1 MNQVKIYSSF
11 QISVILLL
19 ACSVVMPFCTQAE
32 DGPRPAIFKAI
43 INDSIEKVQAVIDS
57 GADMNAVWKKETPL
71 CFALSYGKRWEVAKV
86 LIQSPRVAIDK
97 RGTKV
102 DGFGNEWERT
112 PLLIAAERGQ
122 TEIVDLLLKKG
133 ADINARDRTNGAP
146 LSQGNSALILAAAM
160 NHLDTV
166 QLLLAQA
173 RKPDVLLREREG
185 KTAFWFAVENE
196 NLEMVKLLYSHG
208 SKVNL
213 PDKTGASVLT
223 ATVLHK
229 KYDVLDF
236 LVSKGADI
244 NKADNNGFTPLITAI
259 SFKNKNQAVVVKYL
273 EKFLTFKPRLNHV
286 AGDYSALHVAT
297 PIGFVEAIGLLLDN
311 GANINLLSPANGRT
325 ALYVAAASKNI
336 AAAKYLMSRGAKME
350 IQDKAGY
357 TPLTAAVIVTDP
369 EMVQVLVE
377 GGAVMDVKSS
387 ATNLTPLVMAAGNP
401 DPFKHKSYIK
411 IMNILLDN
419 KADVDFPASDG
430 RTALIAAAMCADQ
443 KQALEKVSL
452 LLDRGA
458 KPDMAKHGGETAL
471 MLAAGRG
478 NEKVAELLIGK
489 GADVNLKNGAGETA
503 MSYAKRSGKTAIITL
518 LESKGAK
525 PDAPVVPKNVIVKE
539 LIGTWEGYQ
548 DGMPQAIFKLVLNKD
563 NTFDFVSRLT
573 PALLK
578 TLPKGSVNPV
588 IAAQKG
594 TYTVNNDV
602 LILSLVGAAPV
613 SRKWKLEK
621 KMLTLDNIIRLKKI
635 K

>member
-1 MNQVKIYSSF
+1 MQTT
-11 QISVILLL
+11 VILLL
-19 ACSVVMPFCTQAE
+19 ACSAFIPLYAQTGQAS
-32 DGPRPAIFKAI
+32 RPAIYQAI
-43 INDSIEKVQAVIDS
+43 INDSTDKVKALIDS
-57 GADMNAVWKKETPL
+57 GADVNAVWKKETPL
-71 CFALSYGKRWEVAKV
+71 CFALSYGNRWDVAKV
-86 LIQSPRVAIDK
+86 IIQSSRVEIDK

-112 PLLIAAERGQ
+112 PLLIAAEKGQ

-133 ADINARDRTNGAP
+133 ADINARDRTNNAP

-173 RKPDVLLREREG
+173 KKPDVLLREREG

-196 NLEMVKLLYSHG
+196 NPEMVKLLYSHG

-213 PDKTGASVLT
+213 PDKMGASVLT

-244 NKADNNGFTPLITAI
+244 NKADNNGSTPLMTAI

-273 EKFLTFKPRLNHV
+273 EKFLTFKPSLNHV
-286 AGDYSALHVAT
+286 TGDYSALHVAT
-297 PIGFVEAIGLLLDN
+297 QIGFVEAIGLLLDH

-325 ALYVAAASKNI
+325 ALYVAAMSKNI

-350 IQDKAGY
+350 VQDKAGY
-357 TPLTAAVIVTDP
+357 APLTAAVIVADP
-369 EMVQVLVE
+369 EMVQVLIE
-377 GGAVMDVKSS
+377 GGAVINTRSS
-387 ATNLTPLVMAAGNP
+387 ASNLTPLVMAAGNP

-411 IMNILLDN
+411 ILNILLDN
-419 KADVDFPASDG
+419 KADIDFPASDG

-458 KPDMAKHGGETAL
+458 KPDIVKHGGETAL

-478 NEKVAELLIGK
+478 NEEVVKLLIEK
-489 GADVNLKNGAGETA
+489 GADVNLKNGAGESA
-503 MSYAKRSGKTAIITL
+503 MSYAKRSGKNAIISL
-518 LESKGAK
+518 LESKGARQ
-525 PDAPVVPKNVIVKE
+525 DAPVVLKNVIVKE
-539 LIGTWEGYQ
+539 LVGTWEGYQ
-548 DGMPQAIFKLVLNKD
+548 DGMPQALFKLALNKD

-578 TLPKGSVNPV
+578 TFPKGSMNPV

-594 TYTVNNDV
+594 TYTFNNDI
-602 LILSLVGAAPV
+602 LILNPAGAAPV
-613 SRKWKLEK
+613 SRKWKLENK
-621 KMLTLDNIIRLKKI
+621 ILILDDIIRLKKM

>member
-1 MNQVKIYSSF
+1 
-11 QISVILLL
+11 
-19 ACSVVMPFCTQAE
+19 MPLYAHAE
-32 DGPRPAIFKAI
+32 DGPRPAIY
-43 INDSIEKVQAVIDS
+43 QAVVNNSVAKAKAAIDS
-57 GADMNAVWKKETPL
+57 GADVNAVWEKETPL

-86 LIQSPRVAIDK
+86 IIQSSRVDIDK

-112 PLLIAAERGQ
+112 PLLIAAENGQ

-173 RKPDVLLREREG
+173 KKPDVLLREREG

-208 SKVNL
+208 SKINL

-223 ATVLHK
+223 TTVLHK

-244 NKADNNGFTPLITAI
+244 NKADNKGYTPLMAAI
-259 SFKNKNQAVVVKYL
+259 GWKNKNQAVVLKYL
-273 EKFLTFKPRLNHV
+273 EKFLTFKPKLNHL
-286 AGDYSALHVAT
+286 AADDSALHLAAFL
-297 PIGFVEAIGLLLDN
+297 GFVDAIGLLLDN

-325 ALYVAAASKNI
+325 ALYVAAISKNI
-336 AAAKYLMSRGAKME
+336 DAAKYLISRGAKTE
-350 IQDKAGY
+350 IPDKAGY
-357 TPLTAAVIVTDP
+357 TPLTAAVIVADP
-369 EMVQVLVE
+369 DMVQTLVE
-377 GGAVMDVKSS
+377 GGAVMDVRSS
-387 ATNLTPLVMAAGNP
+387 ANNLTPLVMAAANP
-401 DPFKHKSYIK
+401 DPFKHKNYIK
-411 IMNILLDN
+411 IMKFLLDR
-419 KADVDFPASDG
+419 KADVNFQASDG
-430 RTALIAAAMCADQ
+430 RTALIAAAMNADQ
-443 KQALEKVSL
+443 AQGSEKVSL
-452 LLDRGA
+452 LLDEGA
-458 KPDMAKHGGETAL
+458 KPDMVKHGGETAL

-478 NEKVAELLIGK
+478 NDKIVELLIDK
-489 GADVNLKNGAGETA
+489 GADVNLKNGAGESA
-503 MSYAKRSGKTAIITL
+503 MSYAKRSGKSAIIAL

-525 PDAPVVPKNVIVKE
+525 PDAPLVMKKVVIKE
-539 LIGTWEGYQ
+539 LFGTWEGFQ
-548 DGMPQAIFKLVLNKD
+548 DGMPQALFKLVLNKD
-563 NTFDFVSRLT
+563 GTFDFVSRLT
-573 PALLK
+573 PEVLK
-578 TLPKGSVNPV
+578 KFPKGAMNPV

-602 LILSLVGAAPV
+602 LILNLVGAAPV
-613 SRKWKLEK
+613 SRKWTLEN
-621 KMLTLDNIIRLKKI
+621 KMLILDNIIRLKKI

>member
-1 MNQVKIYSSF
+1 
-11 QISVILLL
+11 
-19 ACSVVMPFCTQAE
+19 MPLDAQAE
-32 DGPRPAIFKAI
+32 DRPRPAIFKAI

-86 LIQSPRVAIDK
+86 LIQSPRVDIDK

-112 PLLIAAERGQ
+112 PLLIAAENGQ

-173 RKPDVLLREREG
+173 KKPDVLLKEREG

-196 NLEMVKLLYSHG
+196 NLEMVNLLYSHG

-244 NKADNNGFTPLITAI
+244 NKADNNGSTPLMTAI
-259 SFKNKNQAVVVKYL
+259 SFKNKNQAVVIKYL
-273 EKFLTFKPRLNHV
+273 EKFLTFKPMLNHV

-297 PIGFVEAIGLLLDN
+297 QIGFVEAIGLLLDN

-336 AAAKYLMSRGAKME
+336 DAARYLMSRGAKTE
-350 IQDKAGY
+350 ITDKAGY

-369 EMVQVLVE
+369 EMVQALVE
-377 GGAVMDVKSS
+377 GGTVINTRSS
-387 ATNLTPLVMAAGNP
+387 ASNLTPLVMAAGNP

-419 KADVDFPASDG
+419 KADIDFPASDG

-443 KQALEKVSL
+443 EQALEKVSL
-452 LLDRGA
+452 LLNRGA
-458 KPDMAKHGGETAL
+458 KHDNVKHGGETAL

-478 NEKVAELLIGK
+478 NEKVAELLIEK
-489 GADVNLKNGAGETA
+489 GADVNLKNGANESA
-503 MSYAKRSGKTAIITL
+503 MSYAKRSGKNTIVSL

-525 PDAPVVPKNVIVKE
+525 PDAPVVLKNVIVKE
-539 LIGTWEGYQ
+539 LVGTWQGYQ
-548 DGMPQAIFKLVLNKD
+548 DGMPQAIFTLALKKD

-578 TLPKGSVNPV
+578 TFPKGSMNPV

-594 TYTVNNDV
+594 TYTFNNDI
-602 LILSLVGAAPV
+602 LILNLADAAPV
-613 SRKWKLEK
+613 SRKWKLENK
-621 KMLTLDNIIRLKKI
+621 VLILDNIIRLKKM
-635 K
+635 KQTP

>member
-1 MNQVKIYSSF
+1 MRIYRYF
-11 QISVILLL
+11 QTSVILLL
-19 ACSVVMPFCTQAE
+19 VCSIVMPLCAQAE
-32 DGPRPAIFKAI
+32 DGPRPAIFQAI
-43 INDSIEKVQAVIDS
+43 INDSIEKVNAAIDS
-57 GADMNAVWKKETPL
+57 GADMNATWKKETPL
-71 CFALSYGKRWEVAKV
+71 CFALSYGNRWEVAKAI
-86 LIQSPRVAIDK
+86 IQAPRVNIDK

-112 PLLIAAERGQ
+112 PLLIAAEKGQ

-133 ADINARDRTNGAP
+133 ADINARDRTNGSP
-146 LSQGNSALILAAAM
+146 LSQGNSTLILAAAM

-173 RKPDVLLREREG
+173 KKPDVLLREREG

-223 ATVLHK
+223 TTVLHK
-229 KYDVLDF
+229 QYDVLDF

-244 NKADNNGFTPLITAI
+244 NKADNKGYTPLMSAI
-259 SFKNKNQAVVVKYL
+259 GWKNKNQTVVLKYL
-273 EKFLTFKPRLNHV
+273 EKFLTFKPRVNHL
-286 AGDYSALHVAT
+286 ATDDSALHLAAFL
-297 PIGFVEAIGLLLDN
+297 GFVNAIGLLLDH
-311 GANINLLSPANGRT
+311 GANINLLSAANGRT
-325 ALYVAAASKNI
+325 PLYVAAASKNI
-336 AAAKYLMSRGAKME
+336 DVAKYLISRGAKTE
-350 IQDKAGY
+350 ISDKAGY

-369 EMVQVLVE
+369 DMVRALVE
-377 GGAVMDVKSS
+377 GGAVMDVRSS
-387 ATNLTPLVMAAGNP
+387 ANNLTPLVMAASNP

-419 KADVDFPASDG
+419 KADIDFPASDG
-430 RTALIAAAMCADQ
+430 RTPLIAAAMCADQ
-443 KQALEKVSL
+443 KQAYEKVSL

-458 KPDMAKHGGETAL
+458 KPDRVKHGGETAL

-478 NEKVAELLIGK
+478 NEKVVERLIDR
-489 GADVNLKNGAGETA
+489 GADVNLKNGAGESA
-503 MSYAKRSGKTAIITL
+503 MSYAKRSGSSAIISL

-525 PDAPVVPKNVIVKE
+525 PDAPVVMKNIMVKE
-539 LIGTWEGYQ
+539 LVGTWEGHQ
-548 DGMPQAIFKLVLNKD
+548 DGMPQAIFKLALNKD

-573 PALLK
+573 PEVLK
-578 TLPKGSVNPV
+578 ALPKGSVNPV

-602 LILSLVGAAPV
+602 LILNPAGAAPV

-621 KMLTLDNIIRLKKI
+621 KMLILDDIIRLKKI

>member
-1 MNQVKIYSSF
+1 MKIYRYF
-11 QISVILLL
+11 QTFFILLL
-19 ACSVVMPFCTQAE
+19 ACSAFMPLDAQAE
-32 DGPRPAIFKAI
+32 DRPRPAIFKAI

-86 LIQSPRVAIDK
+86 LIQSPRVDIDK

-112 PLLIAAERGQ
+112 PLLIAAENGQ

-173 RKPDVLLREREG
+173 KKPDVLLKEREG

-196 NLEMVKLLYSHG
+196 NLEMVNLLYSHG

-244 NKADNNGFTPLITAI
+244 NKADNNGSTPLMTAI
-259 SFKNKNQAVVVKYL
+259 SFKNKNQAVVIKYL
-273 EKFLTFKPRLNHV
+273 EKFLTFKPMLNHV

-297 PIGFVEAIGLLLDN
+297 QIGFVEAIGLLLDN

-336 AAAKYLMSRGAKME
+336 DAARYLMSRGAKTE
-350 IQDKAGY
+350 ITDKAGY

-369 EMVQVLVE
+369 EMVQALVE
-377 GGAVMDVKSS
+377 GGTVINTRSS
-387 ATNLTPLVMAAGNP
+387 ASNLTPLVMAAGNP

-419 KADVDFPASDG
+419 KADIDFPASDG

-443 KQALEKVSL
+443 EQALEKVSL
-452 LLDRGA
+452 LLNRGA
-458 KPDMAKHGGETAL
+458 KHDNVKHGGETAL

-478 NEKVAELLIGK
+478 NEKVAELLIEK
-489 GADVNLKNGAGETA
+489 GADVNLKNGANESA
-503 MSYAKRSGKTAIITL
+503 MSYAKRSGKNTIVSL

-525 PDAPVVPKNVIVKE
+525 PDAPVVLKNVIVKE
-539 LIGTWEGYQ
+539 LVGTWQGYQ
-548 DGMPQAIFKLVLNKD
+548 DGMPQAIFTLALKKD

-578 TLPKGSVNPV
+578 TFPKGSMNPV

-594 TYTVNNDV
+594 TYTFNNDI
-602 LILSLVGAAPV
+602 LILNLADAAPV
-613 SRKWKLEK
+613 SRKWKLENK
-621 KMLTLDNIIRLKKI
+621 VLILDNIIRLKKM
-635 K
+635 KQTP

>member
-1 MNQVKIYSSF
+1 MRIYRYF
-11 QISVILLL
+11 QTSVILLL
-19 ACSVVMPFCTQAE
+19 ACSVVLPIYAQAE
-32 DGPRPAIFKAI
+32 EGPRPAIFQAI
-43 INDSIEKVQAVIDS
+43 INDRVDRVQAAIAG
-57 GADMNAVWKKETPL
+57 GADVNAIWEQDTPL
-71 CFALSYGKRWEVAKV
+71 CYALAYGNRWEVAKAI
-86 LIQSPRVAIDK
+86 IQAPRVDVNK
-97 RGTKV
+97 RGV
-102 DGFGNEWERT
+102 HEDGFGNTYERT
-112 PLLIAAERGQ
+112 PLHIAAERGQ

-133 ADINARDRTNGAP
+133 ADINARDSSNGAP
-146 LSQGNSALILAAAM
+146 LSQGNTALILAAAM

-173 RKPDVLLREREG
+173 KKPDVLLREREG

-223 ATVLHK
+223 TTVLHK

-236 LVSKGADI
+236 LISKGADI
-244 NKADNNGFTPLITAI
+244 NKADNKGYTPLMAAI
-259 SFKNKNQAVVVKYL
+259 GWKNKNQSVVLKYL
-273 EKFLTFKPRLNHV
+273 GKFLTFKPRVNHL
-286 AGDYSALHVAT
+286 AADDSALHLAAFL
-297 PIGFVEAIGLLLDN
+297 GFVDAIGLLLDN
-311 GANINLLSPANGRT
+311 GANINLLSAANGRT
-325 ALYVAAASKNI
+325 PLYVAAASKNI
-336 AAAKYLMSRGAKME
+336 NAVKYLVSRGAKTE
-350 IQDKAGY
+350 IPDKAGY
-357 TPLTAAVIVTDP
+357 TPMTAAVILADP
-369 EMVQVLVE
+369 DMVQTLVE
-377 GGAVMDVKSS
+377 VGARTDVRSS
-387 ATNLTPLVMAAGNP
+387 ANNLTPLVMAATNP

-419 KADVDFPASDG
+419 KADIDFPASDG
-430 RTALIAAAMCADQ
+430 RTPLIAAAMCADQ
-443 KQALEKVSL
+443 KQAYEKVSL

-458 KPDMAKHGGETAL
+458 KPDRVKHGGETAL

-478 NEKVAELLIGK
+478 NEKVVERLIDR

-503 MSYAKRSGKTAIITL
+503 MSYANRAGKSAIISL

-525 PDAPVVPKNVIVKE
+525 PDAPVVLKNIVVKE
-539 LIGTWEGYQ
+539 LVGTWEGYQ
-548 DGMPQAIFKLVLNKD
+548 DGMPQAIFKLTLNKN

-594 TYTVNNDV
+594 TYTFNHDI
-602 LILSLVGAAPV
+602 LILNLAGAAPV

-621 KMLTLDNIIRLKKI
+621 KMLILDDIIRLKKI

>member
-1 MNQVKIYSSF
+1 MYKYF
-11 QISVILLL
+11 QISVIFLF
-19 ACSVVMPFCTQAE
+19 ACGVFMPLDAHAE
-32 DGPRPAIFKAI
+32 DGPRPAIFTAI
-43 INDSIEKVQAVIDS
+43 VRNSTEKVQAAIAS

-71 CFALSYGKRWEVAKV
+71 CYALSYGKRWEVAKV
-86 LIQSPRVAIDK
+86 LIQSPRVNIDK

-112 PLLIAAERGQ
+112 PLLIAAENGQ
-122 TEIVDLLLKKG
+122 TELVDLLLKKG
-133 ADINARDRTNGAP
+133 ADINARDRTNDSP

-173 RKPDVLLREREG
+173 KKPDVLLREREG

-223 ATVLHK
+223 TTVLHK

-244 NKADNNGFTPLITAI
+244 NKTDNNGFTPLMAAI
-259 SFKNKNQAVVVKYL
+259 GWKNKNQAVVLKYL
-273 EKFLTFKPRLNHV
+273 EKFLTFKPKLNHLS
-286 AGDYSALHVAT
+286 ADDSALHGAAFL
-297 PIGFVEAIGLLLDN
+297 GFVEAIGLLLDN
-311 GANINLLSPANGRT
+311 GATINLLSSANGRT
-325 ALYVAAASKNI
+325 ALYVAAISKNI
-336 AAAKYLMSRGAKME
+336 AAAKYLISRGAKME

-369 EMVQVLVE
+369 EMVQALIE
-377 GGAVMDVKSS
+377 EGAVVNARSS
-387 ATNLTPLVMAAGNP
+387 ASNLTPLVMAAGNP

-419 KADVDFPASDG
+419 KADIDFAASDG

-443 KQALEKVSL
+443 KQAYEKVSL
-452 LLDRGA
+452 LLERGA
-458 KPDMAKHGGETAL
+458 KPDMVKHGGETAL

-478 NEKVAELLIGK
+478 NEKVAELLIDK
-489 GADVNLKNGAGETA
+489 GAEVNLKNGAGESA
-503 MSYAKRSGKTAIITL
+503 MSYAKRSGKNAIISL
-518 LESKGAK
+518 LESKGARQ
-525 PDAPVVPKNVIVKE
+525 DAPVVLKNVIVKE
-539 LIGTWEGYQ
+539 LVGTWEGYQ
-548 DGMPQAIFKLVLNKD
+548 DGMTQAILKLALNKD

-578 TLPKGSVNPV
+578 QYPKGAMNPV

-594 TYTVNNDV
+594 TYTFNNDI
-602 LILSLVGAAPV
+602 LILNPVGAAPV
-613 SRKWKLEK
+613 SRTWKLEN
-621 KMLTLDNIIRLKKI
+621 KMLILDNIIRLKKV